1 MLSTASTERRA
12 QALTQATHRAHPI
25 WVVNG
30 NTQSPFYLGGAWTCP
45 KIRAKIAQTT
55 RTVRTVI
62 QPGAPPCSLRSTLH
76 KEFKQSSMIAFP
88 TDTDTLTR
96 MRTRTHAHTQTR
108 ARAHTHTHTHTHA
121 HNRSCRR
128 RWKMYTV
135 HVNTISHAYLYIG
148 HVHTQPV
155 MQKTPGN
162 TCALSVG
169 VCF

>member
-108 ARAHTHTHTHTHA
+108 ARAHTHTHTHT
-121 HNRSCRR
+121 R
-128 RWKMYTV
+128 
-135 HVNTISHAYLYIG
+135 
-148 HVHTQPV
+148 TQPF
-155 MQKTPGN
+155 MQKTLEN
-162 TCALSVG
+162 VHSTCKHNQSCIFVHRTCTHTTGHAEDAG
-169 VCF
+169 